1 MQPIYTIAED
11 KLSNYCESSI
21 SISTDKKYFSVG
33 STKGEIYVFSLAT
46 GELVDKYDN
55 KSSASIT
62 SISWRPY
69 HSQMF
74 VGDANGVVTVWT
86 NS

>member
-1 MQPIYTIAED
+1 MQPIYSIAED
-11 KLSNYCESSI
+11 KLSNYCESSL
-21 SISTDKKYFSVG
+21 SISTDKKFFSVG
-33 STKGEIYVFSLAT
+33 STKGEIYVFSLAS
-46 GELVDKYDN
+46 GEIIEKYDN

-69 HSQMF
+69 HSHMY
-74 VGDANGVVTVWT
+74 VGDANGVLTVWT